1 MLSKNGNK
9 SFFIEKIEIFKKWLS
24 ELGRHGN
31 VNVDVNVATWLDG
44 SQINFRKSRWVKV
57 IQSFSGGGGEGAQ
70 KPSRGLNRV
79 NDFTRVICRV
89 GGGEVLR

>member
-44 SQINFRKSRWVKV
+44 SQINFSKSR
-57 IQSFSGGGGEGAQ
+57 
-70 KPSRGLNRV
+70 
-79 NDFTRVICRV
+79 
-89 GGGEVLR
+89 